1 MTKEDAYNNWMWAAR
16 DHCYSNQDIW
26 NAACDWQK
34 AQNEQEVR
42 DLKYKLEI
50 NRKIVALYEED

>member
-1 MTKEDAYNNWMWAAR
+1 MTREEAYNEWQIAAYN
-16 DHCYSNQDIW
+16 HAICNQDIW

-34 AQNEQEVR
+34 AQNEKEIK